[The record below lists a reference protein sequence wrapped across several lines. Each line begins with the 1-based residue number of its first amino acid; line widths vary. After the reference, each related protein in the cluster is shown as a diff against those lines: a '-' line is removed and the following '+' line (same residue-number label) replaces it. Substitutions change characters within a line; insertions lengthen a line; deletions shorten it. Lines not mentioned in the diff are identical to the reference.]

1 MAERDTLDAGQ
12 AGSVVDLQYW
22 AQMPGWRVAEAAALL
37 LGLDPDSV
45 TSAKGTNGSEPQR
58 FVRLKRMMLRA
69 YNMDQLDSPM
79 SSGTCLEWASSNEI
93 PIPKLLLDAV
103 AKGKP
108 LRNWKKRAQG
118 YRRRLGKLELKSG
131 DIDDVPA
138 KSLHSL
144 YSIILGIAVDKYKFD
159 PEKNNSAATNIEN
172 TLAKVG
178 LSEPKAETIR
188 TWLQK
193 AHEAVRG

>member
-45 TSAKGTNGSEPQR
+45 TTAKGTNVSEPQR
-58 FVRLKRMMLRA
+58 FVRLKRLMLRA
-69 YNMDQLDSPM
+69 YNMDQLDSPIIPRAF
-79 SSGTCLEWASSNEI
+79 LEWASSNEI
-93 PIPKLLLDAV
+93 PIPKPLLDAV

-108 LRNWKKRAQG
+108 LRNWKKRAQS
-118 YRRRLGKLELKSG
+118 YRRRLGTLESKSG
-131 DIDDVPA
+131 DIDDMPA

-144 YSIILGIAVDKYKFD
+144 YRIILGIAEHKYKFD
-159 PEKNNSAATNIEN
+159 PQKNNSAAINIED
-172 TLAKVG
+172 TLVKVG